1 MRVLLADD
9 EPKVR
14 SALRLIL
21 EQLNEVEVIEEA
33 ADARSLADCLHE
45 SRPDLLL
52 LDWELPG
59 LHQGASLADLVQRG
73 STPLKVIVLSG
84 HHQSRRSALASGAD
98 AFVSKGE
105 SPDRLFA
112 TLRAIDASRAADAG
126 RLADP
131 D

>member
-14 SALRLIL
+14 AALRLIL
-21 EQLNEVEVIEEA
+21 EQLKEVEIVGDVDDA
-33 ADARSLADCLHE
+33 ASLISQIRQ

-59 LHQGASLADLVQRG
+59 LRPGLCCTELRQQNQ
-73 STPLKVIVLSG
+73 PLKVIVLSG
-84 HHQSRRSALASGAD
+84 RCPAPQSVLASGAD
-98 AFVSKGE
+98 AFISKGE

-112 TLRAIDASRAADAG
+112 TLRAMGAD
-126 RLADP
+126 
-131 D
+131 